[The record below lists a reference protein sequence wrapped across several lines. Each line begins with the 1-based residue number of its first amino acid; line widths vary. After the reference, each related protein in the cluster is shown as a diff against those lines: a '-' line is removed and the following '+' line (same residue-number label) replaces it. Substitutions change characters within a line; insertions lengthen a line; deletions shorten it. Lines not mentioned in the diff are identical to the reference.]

1 MDLRVLIYLRRNDKD
16 KDCFTQSCNI
26 FTFVKV
32 LYTIKAMD
40 YSVGVFELLD
50 LAPHLPHTKDFERT
64 LKGTVNNIYSGFEI
78 EGEVTLTELEDNELL
93 DGSIRP
99 RDFAITIN

>member
-1 MDLRVLIYLRRNDKD
+1 MTNIKIVLHDVK
-16 KDCFTQSCNI
+16 NI

-32 LYTIKAMD
+32 LYTIKALD

-50 LAPHLPHTKDFERT
+50 IAPHLPHTQDFERT
-64 LKGTVNNIYSGFEI
+64 LKGTVNNIYNGFEI
-78 EGEVTLTELEDNELL
+78 EGGVMLTELDDNELL

-99 RDFAITIN
+99 RDFAISIN

>member
-1 MDLRVLIYLRRNDKD
+1 MTNIKIALHNPV
-16 KDCFTQSCNI
+16 NI

-40 YSVGVFELLD
+40 YSVGAFELLD

-78 EGEVTLTELEDNELL
+78 EGEVMLTELDDKELL

>member
-1 MDLRVLIYLRRNDKD
+1 MTDIKIVLHNTI
-16 KDCFTQSCNI
+16 NI
-26 FTFVKV
+26 FSIVKV
-32 LYTIKAMD
+32 LYTVKTMD
-40 YSVGVFELLD
+40 RAVGCFELLD

-78 EGEVTLTELEDNELL
+78 EGEVMLTELDDKELL

-99 RDFAITIN
+99 KDFAITIN